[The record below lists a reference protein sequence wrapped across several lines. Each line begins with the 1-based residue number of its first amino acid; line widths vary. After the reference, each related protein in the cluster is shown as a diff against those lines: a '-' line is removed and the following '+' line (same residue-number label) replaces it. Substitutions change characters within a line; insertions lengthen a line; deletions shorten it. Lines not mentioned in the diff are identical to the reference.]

1 VLDVLNNKRLEA
13 AKRAAILTTALQWL
27 LSTVPLT
34 VVPPQFRTGLFLAQ
48 RLVPYLGYIGGF
60 VAWSW
65 GAMKSFDKGM
75 LSFFFLGFG
84 STDAFFKKN

>member
-1 VLDVLNNKRLEA
+1 VLNNQRLEA

-27 LSTVPLT
+27 LGQVPLT
-34 VVPPQFRTGLFLAQ
+34 VVPPQFRPGLLLTQ

-65 GAMKSFDKGM
+65 GAMKSFDKGAWNVAN
-75 LSFFFLGFG
+75 LEPI
-84 STDAFFKKN
+84 